1 MEGSVNVRQTES
13 KYGRKL
19 LQHSLEG
26 FETSTTALNISKDSM
41 YTPTN
46 DIGNIFQCMKLDN
59 RNVQVINWSTKDDI
73 EPLYAVLKK
82 LDPYNA
88 YSIEIIFPMKR
99 MSLLQQVIGFN
110 EHFQSI

>member
-1 MEGSVNVRQTES
+1 
-13 KYGRKL
+13 
-19 LQHSLEG
+19 
-26 FETSTTALNISKDSM
+26 M

-82 LDPYNA
+82 LDLYTA
-88 YSIEIIFPMKR
+88 DSIQIIFPMKR
-99 MSLLQQVIGFN
+99 ISLLQQFIGFN
-110 EHFQSI
+110 DHFKSI